1 MLCAL
6 CSLLCILC
14 LAVGCGSAWHGRI
27 VHLEDGKVVI
37 QPEGDGK
44 IESGRKILIYR
55 QKTIIH
61 PVTSEVLEAYPQEGG
76 WMLAIEAVWGVGRYQ
91 VRQQPDAANGWEAIV
106 RVDDTW
112 TGDDAT
118 ELVLW
123 AVPEEP

>member
-1 MLCAL
+1 M
-6 CSLLCILC
+6 
-14 LAVGCGSAWHGRI
+14 V
-27 VHLEDGKVVI
+27 
-37 QPEGDGK
+37 
-44 IESGRKILIYR
+44 
-55 QKTIIH
+55 
-61 PVTSEVLEAYPQEGG
+61 
-76 WMLAIEAVWGVGRYQ
+76 AIEAVWGVGRYQ